1 MLKVEEALKA
11 QGLRVDLDA
20 RNEKLGYRVREAQIK
35 KVPYQIVVG
44 DGEQE
49 EGTVTIRK
57 SGSRQSQTLS
67 LEAAIEKFVSEV
79 KEKAISVK

>member
-1 MLKVEEALKA
+1 MLFMMN
-11 QGLRVDLDA
+11 

-49 EGTVTIRK
+49 QGIT
-57 SGSRQSQTLS
+57 
-67 LEAAIEKFVSEV
+67 AI
-79 KEKAISVK
+79 